1 MPARD
6 LSRRAMLLAGL
17 AVATHPMPARAQGRP
32 PRVVMLGDSITAGF
46 GLRPGEALPD
56 RLQAALRARGRAA
69 TIENAGVSGDTA
81 SGGRDRLDW
90 AVGDG
95 ADAVIVAL
103 GGNDMLRGID
113 PAVTERALD
122 DILSRL
128 AARRVPTLLAGMRAS
143 RSLGQAYVAAFEGLY
158 PRLAARHGAAL
169 YPFLLDGVA
178 GEPRLNQPDGIH
190 PNTAGVA
197 VIVERLL
204 PAVEALLDRSPR

>member
-1 MPARD
+1 
-6 LSRRAMLLAGL
+6 MLLAVL
-17 AVATHPMPARAQGRP
+17 AVATCPVPARAQGRS

-143 RSLGQAYVAAFEGLY
+143 RSLGEAYVAAFEGLY

-204 PAVEALLDRSPR
+204 PALEALLDRGPR